1 MIQSIVILKLCF
13 QSVLSDNW
21 DRRAELLSEKRVF
34 FDTFPWG
41 FLNCLMK
48 GFYPLFERKK
58 KCGSRKKGRKI
69 KPKPLCGTPKGR
81 LIELLG
87 HETRNPESVAG
98 AIWRSSVGLVPGPH
112 LQAGTTGSQACHHV
126 PRPLAALLHPLS
138 SVPCPQGPRVLWR
151 QGQAGRLGVGKGVV
165 NPLPRRRLGQNL
177 RPGFGLEVWGS
188 VGRWHGGMAWH
199 CGVAGVVTWAL
210 SGQPYWMEGLNGIPR
225 KVLRLGFGPQSINE
239 NIIETRTYEQEH

>member
-1 MIQSIVILKLCF
+1 MENKEGKLTQSP
-13 QSVLSDNW
+13 SVEPSKDTYLNYLDTKPETLSQQQERFGGAASAS
-21 DRRAELLSEKRVF
+21 RRALI
-34 FDTFPWG
+34 
-41 FLNCLMK
+41 
-48 GFYPLFERKK
+48 
-58 KCGSRKKGRKI
+58 SR
-69 KPKPLCGTPKGR
+69 
-81 LIELLG
+81 LG
-87 HETRNPESVAG
+87 PRG
-98 AIWRSSVGLVPGPH
+98 ARPATAS
-112 LQAGTTGSQACHHV
+112 HV

-177 RPGFGLEVWGS
+177 RPGFGLQVWGN
-188 VGRWHGGMAWH
+188 VGRRHGCTAWY
-199 CGVAGVVTWAL
+199 CGVAGAVTWAL